1 MKKILKSILDDPL
14 KPISRL
20 ISFIY
25 GILTFSLS
33 SRVQHEA
40 NLKLNGIPIIDI
52 QQGTALFIG
61 KNVLL
66 NSRNRGYHV
75 NMHSPVKLFADIPG
89 ARIKIGDNTRI
100 HGSCIHAH
108 LSIEIGARC
117 LIAANCQIIG
127 GSGHNASFAHPENR
141 INSKGSY
148 KPICIEDDVWLGTAV
163 IILPGV
169 TIGKGS
175 IVGAG
180 SVVDQNI
187 PAFSIAKG
195 NPVRVSPANPKKFGA
210 RSYKS

>member
-117 LIAANCQIIG
+117 LIAANCQIID

-163 IILPGV
+163 IVLPGV

-187 PAFSIAKG
+187 PPFSIAKG
-195 NPVRVSPANPKKFGA
+195 NPVSILPVKQ
-210 RSYKS
+210 